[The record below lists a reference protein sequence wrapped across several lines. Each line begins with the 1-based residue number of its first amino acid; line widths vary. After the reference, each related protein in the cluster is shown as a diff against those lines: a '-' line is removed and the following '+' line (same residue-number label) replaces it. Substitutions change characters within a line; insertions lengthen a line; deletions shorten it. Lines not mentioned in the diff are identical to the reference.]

1 MKNKVFLLFAAALAV
16 APATAATWA
25 TDEVSDRY
33 AAGAILQGNYSAAS
47 QRLFS
52 ALSRG
57 DRRPEVLLNLAAVQ
71 VGRQDADDARALY
84 AMVLAQPN
92 IDMRTAAGTAWSHD
106 IAQRGLA
113 RLGR

>member
-1 MKNKVFLLFAAALAV
+1 MRIKALLLTAALVGAV
-16 APATAATWA
+16 PATAATWA

-33 AAGAILQGNYSAAS
+33 AATAILQGNYSHAS
-47 QRLFS
+47 QRLWTAFGH
-52 ALSRG
+52 G

-71 VGRQDADDARALY
+71 VSRQDADDARALY

-92 IDMRTAAGTAWSHD
+92 IDMRTPNGTAWSHD
-106 IAQRGLA
+106 IAQLGLS